1 MYMFCGSNPLCDS
14 TWCSLWY
21 MHLCWCCEDRHKLS
35 KFVWVWC
42 WANLWFIHSWSCNC
56 LRLSSGSSIGSTTGS
71 TTDSP
76 PSGVKPISASSKGAM
91 DSEDHASALDLSESV
106 TVQYSLL
113 SYCLTLYTRIYMA
126 IAVLEMTASHWPFS
140 KQVANLTDHSAT
152 CSATVA

>member
-1 MYMFCGSNPLCDS
+1 MTQHGAVSDTCTSAGVVRTDTNFQ
-14 TWCSLWY
+14 
-21 MHLCWCCEDRHKLS
+21 
-35 KFVWVWC
+35 
-42 WANLWFIHSWSCNC
+42 NL
-56 LRLSSGSSIGSTTGS
+56 SGSGVEPISDSSTPEVVTVSVSHLGPALGPPLGPPLTS
-71 TTDSP
+71 PP
-76 PSGVKPISASSKGAM
+76 PSGVEPISASSKGAM

-140 KQVANLTDHSAT
+140 EQVANLTDHSAA